1 MKSKA
6 LELDKKIREDFRA
19 FLTLVWKELNLPR
32 PTRAQLS
39 IAEYLQHGPKRLQI
53 SAFRGVGKSWI
64 TAAFV
69 LWILYKDHDKKIMV
83 VSASKERADNFSIF
97 CQKLIIDINWLH
109 HLGPKDAD
117 QRWSRISFD
126 VGPAAPHQAPS
137 CTSVGITSQMTGS
150 RADVLIFDD
159 VEVPL
164 NSATDMQ
171 REKLL
176 QLITEA
182 ESILTPK
189 EESRILFL
197 GTPQSTFTVY
207 RKLAERAYKP
217 FVWPARYPK
226 SLQNYEGLLAP
237 QLEADIINEKA
248 DSWAPTD
255 TRFSDM
261 DLTEREAA
269 MGRSN
274 FMLQF
279 MLDTSLSDEEK
290 FPLKFRDLIVT
301 PIGEECAAKYVW
313 SADPRYLIKELNP
326 VGLPA
331 DRFYSPMFIDE
342 NAVPFSETI
351 ISIDPSGRGADEGVA
366 CCLSQANGYVF
377 LREVRAYRQGYS
389 DQTLLDIIRFSKRY
403 NATKLVIETNF
414 GDGMFSELLKR
425 HAIDENLNADLE
437 EVRATTRKEERIIDT
452 LEPVMNQH
460 KLIVDP
466 KVFQWD
472 YKSNPDQPPE
482 KRLEYMLMYQMS
494 RMCKDKGAVRHDD
507 RVDCLALGVK
517 YFTDAVAL
525 SAQEA
530 IDTRKEEER
539 KAMYQAFLDHPTLA
553 TDALALGR
561 SFKGLKPKQAPVYD
575 WTPRR

>member
-1 MKSKA
+1 VKNQA

-137 CTSVGITSQMTGS
+137 CKSVGITSQMTGS

-351 ISIDPSGRGADEGVA
+351 ISLDPSGRGADEGVA
-366 CCLSQANGYVF
+366 CCLSQANGYIF

-389 DQTLLDIIRFSKRY
+389 DQTLIDIIRFSKRY

-414 GDGMFSELLKR
+414 GDGMFTELLKR

-466 KVFQWD
+466 KVFEWD

>member
-1 MKSKA
+1 VKSKA

-137 CTSVGITSQMTGS
+137 CKSVGITSQMTGS

-414 GDGMFSELLKR
+414 GDGMFTELLKR

>member
-1 MKSKA
+1 VKNQA

-137 CTSVGITSQMTGS
+137 CKSVGITSQMTGS

-351 ISIDPSGRGADEGVA
+351 ISLDPSGRGADEGVA
-366 CCLSQANGYVF
+366 CCLSQANGYIF

-389 DQTLLDIIRFSKRY
+389 DQTLIDIIRFSKRY

-466 KVFQWD
+466 KVFEWD

>member
-1 MKSKA
+1 MKNKA

-97 CQKLIIDINWLH
+97 CQKLIIDITWLH

-137 CTSVGITSQMTGS
+137 CKSVGITSQMTGS

-351 ISIDPSGRGADEGVA
+351 ISLDPSGRGADEGVA

-389 DQTLLDIIRFSKRY
+389 DQTLIDIIRFSKRY

-414 GDGMFSELLKR
+414 GDGMFTELLKR

-466 KVFQWD
+466 KVFEWD

-539 KAMYQAFLDHPTLA
+539 KAMYQAFLDHPHLA

>member
-1 MKSKA
+1 MKNQA

-137 CTSVGITSQMTGS
+137 CKSVGITSQMTGS

-351 ISIDPSGRGADEGVA
+351 ISLDPSGRGADEGVA
-366 CCLSQANGYVF
+366 CCLSQANGYIF

-389 DQTLLDIIRFSKRY
+389 DQTLIDIIRFSKRY

-414 GDGMFSELLKR
+414 GDGMFTELLKR
-425 HAIDENLNADLE
+425 HAIDENLHADLE

-466 KVFQWD
+466 KVFEWD

>member
-1 MKSKA
+1 MKNKA

-137 CTSVGITSQMTGS
+137 CKSVGITSQMTGS